1 MALTMLGEG
10 DLICA
15 VMEKLGIM
23 VRIPRRQFLAWE

>member
-23 VRIPRRQFLAWE
+23 VRNPRRQILAWE

>member
-10 DLICA
+10 DLLCA

-23 VRIPRRQFLAWE
+23 VRDPRRHILAWE